1 MHVLFIFPIL
11 LICYYNLLVF
21 KLDLFDQYIDYLENA
36 NLILSLSLSVY
47 LFICLFVYV
56 IFVSFDLE
64 TCSRIINSCLTSLAL
79 YGYFR

>member
-11 LICYYNLLVF
+11 LNICYYNLLVF

-56 IFVSFDLE
+56 IFVSFDLKP
-64 TCSRIINSCLTSLAL
+64 CNRIIISCLLV
-79 YGYFR
+79 